1 MFCGGAAKVMP
12 PPACDVAH
20 SVRSDV
26 LCSAFAERNDKET
39 PKWHD
44 KINLINKWGE

>member
-1 MFCGGAAKVMP
+1 MFCDKVAKVMP

-26 LCSAFAERNDKET
+26 LCSAFAERNDKESGSLRAAA
-39 PKWHD
+39 KQ
-44 KINLINKWGE
+44 L